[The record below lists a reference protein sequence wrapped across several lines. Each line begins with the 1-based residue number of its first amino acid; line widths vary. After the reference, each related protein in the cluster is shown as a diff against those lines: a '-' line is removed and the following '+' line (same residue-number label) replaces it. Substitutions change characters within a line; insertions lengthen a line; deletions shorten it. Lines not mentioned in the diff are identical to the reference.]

1 MTSHHSPD
9 PILPGGRPEPPR
21 SHSLLSAALLGLLA
35 LSTACKSSEAPQP
48 PETAASART
57 STAEPASAA
66 TPAPAAAP
74 SPGGSAPA
82 QPAAVT
88 DHKVAGPSIHGFTMK
103 RLDGTDASLSEW
115 RGKVVLVVNTA
126 SKCGYTPQYEG
137 LQALHAKYAE
147 RGFAVLGFPSND
159 FGGQEP
165 GTSEE
170 IAKFCTSIYS
180 VNFPM
185 FEKTKTVGPERSP
198 LYALLSDAQGQPK
211 WNFHK
216 YLVDKRG
223 RPVRA
228 WASAV
233 SPEAPEVVQ
242 AIEQELAAQ

>member
-9 PILPGGRPEPPR
+9 PILPGGRPEPRR
-21 SHSLLSAALLGLLA
+21 SRSLLSAALLGLLA

-57 STAEPASAA
+57 STAEPPSTA

-74 SPGGSAPA
+74 SPG

-103 RLDGTDASLSEW
+103 RLDGTEASLSEW

-233 SPEAPEVVQ
+233 APEAPEVVQ